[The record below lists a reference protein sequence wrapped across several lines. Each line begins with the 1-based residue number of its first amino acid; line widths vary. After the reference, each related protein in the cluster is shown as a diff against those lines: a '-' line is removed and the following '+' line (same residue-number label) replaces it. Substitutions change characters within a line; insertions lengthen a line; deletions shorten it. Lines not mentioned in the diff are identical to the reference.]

1 VVRLFLQDDV
11 LGRGVSAVGLVE
23 DLVKLLRDEFP
34 ELVIT
39 EPRSETDLH
48 ALIFLY
54 LKMKGYVVNY
64 TGGRAQPDFIVTTK
78 RSKTEVPIEVKV
90 ASTAKLVDD
99 GFKQLFN
106 YMKGTKWRKGIL
118 YIWDRSKKAVAYSR
132 AKELGKQSK
141 YGRTI
146 ITIGIKR

>member
-1 VVRLFLQDDV
+1 MFY
-11 LGRGVSAVGLVE
+11 VGLVE

-34 ELVIT
+34 SLVVI
-39 EPRSETDLH
+39 EPSSEKDLH
-48 ALIFLY
+48 ALIYLFLK
-54 LKMKGYVVNY
+54 LKGYIVNY
-64 TGGRAQPDFIVTTK
+64 TGGRPQPDFVVTAK

-90 ASTAKLVDD
+90 ASNARVVDA
-99 GFKQLFN
+99 GFKQLYD
-106 YMKGTKWRKGIL
+106 YMKGTKWKTGIL
-118 YIWDRSKKAVAYSR
+118 YVWDRSKKAVAYSK

>member
-1 VVRLFLQDDV
+1 M
-11 LGRGVSAVGLVE
+11 GLVG

-39 EPRSETDLH
+39 EPKGESDLH
-48 ALIFLY
+48 ALMYLY
-54 LKMKGYVVNY
+54 LKLKGYVVNY
-64 TGGRAQPDFIVTTK
+64 TGGRAQPDFIVSTR
-78 RSKTEVPIEVKV
+78 RSKTEVPIEAKV
-90 ASTAKLVDD
+90 ASSVKTVDD
-99 GFKQLFN
+99 GFKQLFE
-106 YMKGTKWRKGIL
+106 YMKGTRWKTGFL

-132 AKELGKQSK
+132 AKELGKQTK

>member
-1 VVRLFLQDDV
+1 M
-11 LGRGVSAVGLVE
+11 GLVE

-34 ELVIT
+34 DLVIT
-39 EPRSETDLH
+39 EPKSEKDLH
-48 ALIFLY
+48 ALIYLFLK
-54 LKMKGYVVNY
+54 LNNYVVNY
-64 TGGRAQPDFIVTTK
+64 TGGRAQPDFIVTTR

-90 ASTAKLVDD
+90 ASTARAVDD
-99 GFKQLFN
+99 GLKQLYD
-106 YMKGTKWRKGIL
+106 YMKGTKWKTGIL

-132 AKELGKQSK
+132 AKELGKQTK